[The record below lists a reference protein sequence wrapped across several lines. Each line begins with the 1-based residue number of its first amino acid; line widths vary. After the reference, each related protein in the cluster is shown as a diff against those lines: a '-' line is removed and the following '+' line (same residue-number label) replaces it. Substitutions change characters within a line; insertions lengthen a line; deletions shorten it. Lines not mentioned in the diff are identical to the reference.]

1 MRVDRRSYRLRLSGG
16 RRSYGARRSVRAP
29 RVLRVEL
36 RRVRR
41 LTGGET
47 HRRHLDL
54 DRLGW
59 VGTGRGSREARVR
72 MAMAAVWPAC
82 TASGAGS
89 APPVAAT
96 PLVAVVGCARPLVAQ
111 GAHRTDGS
119 LVRVLGC
126 VSEGPRPTL
135 PFVGVRRTQHP
146 GDGWNRASAVRC
158 PRRYAMCMVVRPRRD
173 AQRLGAVLCLTS
185 YNHGPKSES

>member
-72 MAMAAVWPAC
+72 MAMAALWPAC
-82 TASGAGS
+82 TAYGAGS
-89 APPVAAT
+89 APRVAAT

-135 PFVGVRRTQHP
+135 PVRAYGGPSTREMAGT
-146 GDGWNRASAVRC
+146 
-158 PRRYAMCMVVRPRRD
+158 VRPRRGVHVGMRCVWWFGRV
-173 AQRLGAVLCLTS
+173 ATHRG
-185 YNHGPKSES
+185 SERSSA